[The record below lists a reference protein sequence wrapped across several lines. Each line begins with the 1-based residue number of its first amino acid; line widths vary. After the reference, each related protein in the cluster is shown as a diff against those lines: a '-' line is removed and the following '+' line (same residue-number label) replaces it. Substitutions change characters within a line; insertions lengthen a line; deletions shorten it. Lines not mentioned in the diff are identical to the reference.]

1 VALAR
6 ATTETEAANAA
17 LRIIGVGPIADINA
31 ANSTAARECRAAFG
45 GARDEALRRK
55 NWNFAGA
62 WSTPA
67 MASVK
72 GLGPLKNV
80 FPLPDDCVR
89 VRAVSIDGSELAAD
103 EWAIETA
110 KIGTPPAD
118 ATVLVT
124 NATTPVIHYTRR
136 ITNVAL
142 WDPEFL
148 AGFAQ
153 RLAAKVAPPLSKEFT
168 LGEELDTAADQRLDH
183 AAHSDAQ
190 EAPPRTVSRETSW
203 ITARR

>member
-1 VALAR
+1 MALAR

-17 LRIIGVGPIADINA
+17 LRILGVGPIADINA

-45 GARDEALRRK
+45 AARDEALRRK
-55 NWNFAGA
+55 NWNFASA
-62 WSTPA
+62 WSAPA

-72 GLGPLKNV
+72 SLGPLKNA

-89 VRAVSIDGSELAAD
+89 VRAVSTGAGELAAG
-103 EWAIETA
+103 EWELETI
-110 KIGTPPAD
+110 KLGTPPAD
-118 ATVLVT
+118 TTVLVT
-124 NATTPVIHYTRR
+124 NEAAPVIGYTRR

-142 WDPEFL
+142 WDAEFL

-168 LGEELDTAADQRLDH
+168 LGEEIDAVADQRLDH
-183 AAHSDAQ
+183 GAHSDAQ
-190 EAPPRTVSRETSW
+190 EAPPQSVSRETSW

>member
-1 VALAR
+1 MALAR

-17 LRIIGVGPIADINA
+17 LRILGVAAIADINA

-55 NWNFAGA
+55 NWNFASA

-72 GLGPLKNV
+72 SLGPLKNA

-89 VRAVSIDGSELAAD
+89 VRAVSSDGDELAAD
-103 EWAIETA
+103 AWAIETL

-124 NATTPVIHYTRR
+124 NATAPVLSYTRR

-148 AGFAQ
+148 TGFAE

-168 LGEELDTAADQRLDH
+168 LGQELDAIADGKLDH
-183 AAHSDAQ
+183 AAQSDAQ
-190 EAPPRTVSRETSW
+190 EAPPRSVSRETSW

>member
-1 VALAR
+1 MALAR

-17 LRIIGVGPIADINA
+17 LRILGVGAIADINA

-55 NWNFAGA
+55 NWNFAAA
-62 WSTPA
+62 WATPA

-72 GLGPLKNV
+72 SLGPLKNI
-80 FPLPDDCVR
+80 FLIPDDCVR
-89 VRAVSIDGSELAAD
+89 VRAVLVGGAELGPG
-103 EWAIETA
+103 EWAPASE

-118 ATVLVT
+118 ANVLVT
-124 NATTPVIHYTRR
+124 NAATITVSYTRR

-142 WDPEFL
+142 WDPEFVT
-148 AGFAQ
+148 GFAE
-153 RLAAKVAPPLSKEFT
+153 RLAAKVAPSLSKEFT
-168 LGEELDTAADQRLDH
+168 LGTELEAVADQTFGQ

-190 EAPPRTVSRETSW
+190 EAPPQAVSRETSW